1 MDYKLVH
8 KCYEESRMRFYDSK
22 YDHYVNLL
30 DLDPRKDFEDVNVCI
45 HDFDDAKDKH
55 FSSLIQVKNSE
66 IQKITPKESQLF
78 RK

>member
-45 HDFDDAKDKH
+45 HDSFKLNNSYAKLSVISFIMKFYDP
-55 FSSLIQVKNSE
+55 S
-66 IQKITPKESQLF
+66 
-78 RK
+78 

>member
-45 HDFDDAKDKH
+45 HDFDDC
-55 FSSLIQVKNSE
+55 FLLLYILIIYTEYVF
-66 IQKITPKESQLF
+66 L
-78 RK
+78 